1 MPLSAPKFPDNTVYG
16 EAATQLEQHL
26 AKGQDVAVLCEGDP
40 FFYGSLRLFARM
52 AERHAVEVVPGVSS
66 PMACAAVLGAP
77 LAAQN
82 DILTILLLLPS
93 DQLKARLE
101 ATDAAAII
109 KLGRHFERVR
119 TLIAELTTGC
129 ARYIERNDGGR
140 KGGPARGR
148 RTQFVALLLDDPR
161 PPAGTGLVAMNEPA
175 IIVLTANGQETAK
188 RISAA
193 LPDAEIFVR
202 RGRAIDGTA
211 FDDTGEILRNLFT
224 KGRTIIGV
232 CAAGILI
239 RLLAPV
245 LNSKRDEPPVLAVSE
260 DGAVVIP
267 LLGGHRGGNRLAA
280 ELAETLGGQSAIT
293 TASDRRFGVA
303 LDDPPSGWVLS
314 NPADANAFLAN
325 LLDGAAV
332 QLHGTADWVTNSD
345 LPLSESGDLIIEV
358 AETPT
363 EGGRT
368 ISCITSATWQLALVA
383 SAIHRPMK

>member
-1 MPLSAPKFPDNTVYG
+1 
-16 EAATQLEQHL
+16 
-26 AKGQDVAVLCEGDP
+26 
-40 FFYGSLRLFARM
+40 
-52 AERHAVEVVPGVSS
+52 
-66 PMACAAVLGAP
+66 
-77 LAAQN
+77 
-82 DILTILLLLPS
+82 
-93 DQLKARLE
+93 
-101 ATDAAAII
+101 
-109 KLGRHFERVR
+109 
-119 TLIAELTTGC
+119 
-129 ARYIERNDGGR
+129 
-140 KGGPARGR
+140 
-148 RTQFVALLLDDPR
+148 
-161 PPAGTGLVAMNEPA
+161 MNEPA

-293 TASDRRFGVA
+293 TASATGFANGQA
-303 LDDPPSGWVLS
+303 FAVL
-314 NPADANAFLAN
+314 
-325 LLDGAAV
+325 GA
-332 QLHGTADWVTNSD
+332 S
-345 LPLSESGDLIIEV
+345 SS
-358 AETPT
+358 
-363 EGGRT
+363 R
-368 ISCITSATWQLALVA
+368 
-383 SAIHRPMK
+383 